1 MKFFEDIRIGDRAE
15 IGSYAFTAD
24 AIKAFAARY
33 DPQPVHLDE
42 AAAAQS
48 PFGRLRASGWHVACM
63 WMRLRIAYREREDA
77 AQRTRGELVAQ
88 LGPSPGFR
96 DLQWLRPVY
105 PDDTISYA
113 TEVMD
118 KRVSISR
125 PGWGIITTRNTGAN
139 QQGEPVLSFISS
151 AFIERRPKRA
161 M

>member
-1 MKFFEDIRIGDRAE
+1 
-15 IGSYAFTAD
+15 
-24 AIKAFAARY
+24 
-33 DPQPVHLDE
+33 
-42 AAAAQS
+42 
-48 PFGRLRASGWHVACM
+48 
-63 WMRLRIAYREREDA
+63 MRLRIAYREREDA